1 MLILIVLILK
11 YDWFTLYLS
20 ICVSNIGFC
29 CDFHI
34 ESAFF
39 LPFTIFLSDCWPRK
53 RKTLLV
59 FFLLLLLLLLLLLV
73 VVVVVV
79 VVSSR

>member
-1 MLILIVLILK
+1 MFILIVLILK

-20 ICVSNIGFC
+20 ICVSNIGLC

-39 LPFTIFLSDCWPRK
+39 LPFTIFLSDCRPRK
-53 RKTLLV
+53 RKTLL
-59 FFLLLLLLLLLLLV
+59 FFYIIIIIIIIIISSSS
-73 VVVVVV
+73 
-79 VVSSR
+79 SSR